1 MSFRLF
7 FTFHHFSFQMTEPSK
22 DSVRCSV
29 LLDTSSELTGSPQ
42 PWEIIVETLR
52 LRITLFYLVDK
63 TNSDFTMTHDGY
75 GRSQVHTSR
84 KLTHSRSSDEAPNP
98 DGALKNTVRTE
109 SSITGV
115 YLPDPI
121 VFMPLPVNTLC
132 RLYDDFLRLLFL
144 HSWAN
149 AYVRIVTCIH
159 GCEKKEKITDK
170 EFFRRDCSSIRKF
183 SYH

>member
-1 MSFRLF
+1 
-7 FTFHHFSFQMTEPSK
+7 MTEPST

-29 LLDTSSELTGSPQ
+29 LLDTSSGLTGSPQ

-63 TNSDFTMTHDGY
+63 TNPLILDFTMTHDRY

-84 KLTHSRSSDEAPNP
+84 KLTHSRSSDGAPNP
-98 DGALKNTVRTE
+98 DGALKNTVRTKIIHYRGVRW
-109 SSITGV
+109 SSRSDCLHAPSSEHLV
-115 YLPDPI
+115 
-121 VFMPLPVNTLC
+121 
-132 RLYDDFLRLLFL
+132 LLVWWF
-144 HSWAN
+144 SKYSGN
-149 AYVRIVTCIH
+149 AYVRIVTCIC
-159 GCEKKEKITDK
+159 GWWQKKEKITDK